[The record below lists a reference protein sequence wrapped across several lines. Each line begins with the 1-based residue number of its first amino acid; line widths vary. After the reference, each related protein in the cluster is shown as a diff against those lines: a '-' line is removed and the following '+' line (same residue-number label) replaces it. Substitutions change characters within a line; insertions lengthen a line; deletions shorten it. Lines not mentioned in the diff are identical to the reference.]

1 LHHKSDLMCFV
12 ENRKIYLRLNY
23 KADSCCGRLGQIEER
38 PCARQ
43 IRLLRGKRKKK
54 KKENFQG
61 KNELSRGK
69 MSLGEIS

>member
-1 LHHKSDLMCFV
+1 MRFV
-12 ENRKIYLRLNY
+12 ENGKIYLRLNY

-43 IRLLRGKRKKK
+43 IRLTFEGEKKK
-54 KKENFQG
+54 EKKENFQG